1 MRDYRKLDA
10 FHLADRLA
18 LAVYS
23 TTSAFPSEE
32 KFGLAAQLRRA
43 AVSAISNI
51 VEGCSR
57 HSERDFLRFLDMAY
71 GSARE
76 VRYQLSLAERLGYI
90 DPAKAKAIKHLCS
103 RTCRTLAGLMRS
115 IRDAAS
121 LLAADRG
128 PQTAD
133 SP

>member
-10 FHLADRLA
+10 FRLADQLA
-18 LAVYS
+18 LRVYKS
-23 TTSAFPSEE
+23 TSTFPTEE

-43 AVSAISNI
+43 AVSAVSNI

-76 VRYQLSLAERLGYI
+76 VRYQLSLAERLGYL
-90 DPAKAKAIKHLCS
+90 DPASVKSTNYICS
-103 RTCRTLAGLMRS
+103 RTCRTLAGLMRA
-115 IRDAAS
+115 IRNNS
-121 LLAADRG
+121 SPLAADRG

-133 SP
+133 PS